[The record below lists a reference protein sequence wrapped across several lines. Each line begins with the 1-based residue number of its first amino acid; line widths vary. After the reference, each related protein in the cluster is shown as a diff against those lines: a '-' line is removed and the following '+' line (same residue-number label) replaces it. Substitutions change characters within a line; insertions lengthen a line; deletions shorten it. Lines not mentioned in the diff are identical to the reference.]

1 MDKSKVLEALC
12 QAPSEAIGAVFQDC
26 MREIVKQ
33 SFVSIML
40 SEATSLCGAFYRP
53 GKGKLHRRGGSAN
66 GFFRLEGRKIA
77 VKRPR
82 VTKKGGGEAK
92 LLSYSAGKSGDEVKK
107 LIIEALAAG
116 VSSREVGRL
125 LPDSGRSSSTSAS
138 RLWAEEGLRRLDE
151 LRGRELS
158 GEDFFCLMLDGVV
171 LSEDLTALVALGI
184 TVDGRK
190 MMLDFEIGSSE
201 NQEVCESL
209 LNRLLRRGFEDPK
222 ERRLLVVLDGS
233 VPLRKGV
240 LRRFD
245 NPVLQRC
252 QIHKQRNIRGVLS
265 RKHHSELAEMFKLL
279 RSKSGAERA
288 REVLGEIDAFLSQ
301 KSSKAIKSLREAG
314 EDLISLQTL
323 GCPKELHST
332 LLNTNAIEN
341 SINNI
346 RRKTRR
352 VKRWRAETDQAERW
366 TAYGMLEAERGFRR
380 IKGHGKIKELLEKL
394 KRSSPPPSPSATLR
408 PRRSAAPYGTA
419 LSPPRA
425 REEAR
430 GGMRYSLPPCS

>member
-1 MDKSKVLEALC
+1 
-12 QAPSEAIGAVFQDC
+12 
-26 MREIVKQ
+26 
-33 SFVSIML
+33 
-40 SEATSLCGAFYRP
+40 
-53 GKGKLHRRGGSAN
+53 
-66 GFFRLEGRKIA
+66 
-77 VKRPR
+77 
-82 VTKKGGGEAK
+82 
-92 LLSYSAGKSGDEVKK
+92 
-107 LIIEALAAG
+107 
-116 VSSREVGRL
+116 
-125 LPDSGRSSSTSAS
+125 
-138 RLWAEEGLRRLDE
+138 
-151 LRGRELS
+151 
-158 GEDFFCLMLDGVV
+158 
-171 LSEDLTALVALGI
+171 
-184 TVDGRK
+184 

-209 LNRLLRRGFEDPK
+209 LNRLVRHGFEDPK

-240 LRRFD
+240 SRRFD

-265 RKHHSELAEMFKLL
+265 KKHHSELAEMFKLL

-366 TAYGMLEAERGFRR
+366 T
-380 IKGHGKIKELLEKL
+380 
-394 KRSSPPPSPSATLR
+394 T
-408 PRRSAAPYGTA
+408 
-419 LSPPRA
+419 
-425 REEAR
+425 
-430 GGMRYSLPPCS
+430 